1 MSPKVKFKD
10 TGDEVEV
17 KAGTPLKD
25 VSRGNGWPIAFG
37 CEDGVCGTCL
47 VEILE
52 GKENLSPR
60 EEVESQ
66 TLDMMCMKD
75 QKHRLACQCK
85 VNGDVKIK
93 GM

>member
-1 MSPKVKFKD
+1 MPKVKFKD

-25 VSRGNGWPIAFG
+25 VARDNGWPIAFG

-47 VEILE
+47 IEILK
-52 GKENLSPR
+52 GKENLTPR
-60 EEVESQ
+60 EEVEFQ

-85 VNGDVKIK
+85 VNGDVEIK